1 MEIQQVVLHGFVGYM
16 GFRGDGAGAG
26 AGAGIGVTVRIG
38 CIKVLGFV
46 KVSTTSSF
54 RIINPV
60 SPMKRLA
67 DKASAASPRVLCLLM
82 GPLGSLGV

>member
-1 MEIQQVVLHGFVGYM
+1 MEIKQVVLHGIVGYM
-16 GFRGDGAGAG
+16 RR
-26 AGAGIGVTVRIG
+26 IGEGHGTGVDVTVGVG

-54 RIINPV
+54 LRTINPV

-67 DKASAASPRVLCLLM
+67 AKASAASPRVLCLLC
-82 GPLGSLGV
+82 GPLGKRGV